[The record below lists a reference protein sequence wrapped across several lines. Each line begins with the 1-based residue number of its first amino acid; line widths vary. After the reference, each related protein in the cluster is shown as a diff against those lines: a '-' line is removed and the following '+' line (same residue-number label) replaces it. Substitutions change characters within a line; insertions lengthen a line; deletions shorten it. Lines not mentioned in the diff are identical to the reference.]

1 MASKYN
7 VRLQS
12 KTLTTAPSE
21 PHTPLPPLL
30 LTATSLNWMKRFRHV
45 LNLGSGVELFNAQ
58 IGKLHLLLLNWA
70 KKNTFSASTPKTKVI
85 PTMPHLL
92 V

>member
-1 MASKYN
+1 M
-7 VRLQS
+7 RLQS
-12 KTLTTAPSE
+12 KTPTTAPPE

-30 LTATSLNWMKRFRHV
+30 LTAISLNWMKRSRHI
-45 LNLGSGVELFNAQ
+45 LNLGSGVEPQ

-70 KKNTFSASTPKTKVI
+70 KKNKFSASTPKSKMI